1 MDWKIFEKRRARN
14 EAHLGWGVPA
24 LQLCIHVLILQ
35 QARGAF
41 HTQRRCCFLEGQYGK
56 MREREGPV
64 GAAQP
69 CRGHAA
75 SAAKGAEG
83 PDAFVIPLSCPGT
96 TGIVT
101 STTEGLAW
109 QHPCASRSTGTG
121 PGSHNMLKAQHIR
134 LVLHPH
140 IPSQSPDPT
149 PEFPPFPSVCRV
161 YLTHQEGPTP
171 TPVHEQSAEP
181 GAHAA
186 QGETV
191 NTHTRGCSHPH

>member
-1 MDWKIFEKRRARN
+1 MGCPSTAALYPCPNPAAGSGRLPHTEKVLLPGRPIRQNEGKRRAS
-14 EAHLGWGVPA
+14 GGCPA
-24 LQLCIHVLILQ
+24 LQGTCC
-35 QARGAF
+35 
-41 HTQRRCCFLEGQYGK
+41 QR
-56 MREREGPV
+56 
-64 GAAQP
+64 
-69 CRGHAA
+69 
-75 SAAKGAEG
+75 AKGAEG
-83 PDAFVIPLSCPGT
+83 LDAFVIPLSCPGT

-109 QHPCASRSTGTG
+109 QHPCASRSAGTE
-121 PGSHNMLKAQHIR
+121 PGSHNTLNTQHIR
-134 LVLHPH
+134 LVLHPR

-171 TPVHEQSAEP
+171 TPVHEQSTEP

-191 NTHTRGCSHPH
+191 NTHTHVCSHPH